1 MNTKAQLS
9 LTSSDW
15 WRQSQNFPYQCVGR
29 KLLLSGLRWAKCER
43 FHSTP
48 RKAWQFFVPPN
59 RAGRR
64 REHLPM
70 SSHRKFHTI
79 ESHPSIKAYGH
90 SEMSSSGSGGV
101 FSENNQKSQRSE
113 ASSALSGR
121 KNLLWP
127 PERNYHSHQDKL
139 YDFPVLSPLDEPLL
153 LFNLVI
159 TINTGKTDS

>member
-1 MNTKAQLS
+1 METESEFPLSVCWEKAPPLWTEMGQVWKVPFYTQKS
-9 LTSSDW
+9 LT
-15 WRQSQNFPYQCVGR
+15 V
-29 KLLLSGLRWAKCER
+29 LR
-43 FHSTP
+43 T
-48 RKAWQFFVPPN
+48 PPN

-70 SSHRKFHTI
+70 SNHRKFHTI

-127 PERNYHSHQDKL
+127 PERNYHSHQDQQ
-139 YDFPVLSPLDEPLL
+139 YDFPVLSPLDEPLF

-159 TINTGKTDS
+159 TINTAKTDS